1 MRAPRRD
8 LTGLSIEWKLPL
20 MAAGV
25 LLAVTAALCSAA
37 YVQVSRSVERA
48 TSERLSGVA
57 AQMVTTLAKGTGQL
71 SQVATT
77 LGGKPAV
84 QALLGPPAPGV
95 HGIDSAA
102 IRLAMPADTSIVAAE
117 FWDAERHRVYSA
129 GAGRRPGD
137 RPQFRRLF
145 RLPGR
150 IGFRSNWPP
159 SRHWR
164 HRRLRHHRA
173 RVRRQDRCAS
183 EDPVAGYVVV
193 WRRITNRARSTEQ
206 LAQLIGGRDG
216 TLLIGSTPGAWTDQA
231 TLVERPPVEV
241 THAETVRYRRVGGR
255 ERLAALAPVPGTPWM
270 LAVELPRDVVLAPA
284 RRFVRNFALIALVIL
299 ALGLA
304 GIWALS
310 RVFTRPLTRLTAAA
324 DAISAGDQT
333 VRVPVGRDDEAGR
346 LAAAFN
352 HMLDRVAEEASART
366 ASEEHWRSL
375 FEQNPHPMW
384 MYDLDNFAILRVNEA
399 AVRQYGY
406 SRAEFAT
413 LTLRDL
419 YAPEDLPALDAILG
433 TMEPDAVTMYA
444 MRHRRKDGGIVQVE
458 ARGRPMS
465 YPGHRARLVTA
476 TDITERAQ
484 LEDQLRQ
491 SQKMEAVGRLAGGVA
506 HDFNNLLT
514 VIGGYS
520 EQLAGS
526 DLDPDD
532 RASVSE
538 IAAAASRAAA
548 LTRQLLMF
556 SRKQIVQLRL
566 LDLNDVVIGLGPML
580 RRLLYENI
588 ELITS
593 LGPSPAPVIAD
604 VSQLEQVI
612 VNLAVNAADAMPDGG
627 TMTLETAVVTLDAS
641 YAHSHAEVIPGR
653 YVRLVVSDTG
663 IGMDA
668 DTLGKIFEPFF
679 TTKPAGSGTG
689 LGLATVYGI
698 AKQLGG
704 HIWVYSEPGLGATF
718 KVYLPIA
725 GSDLARGGCIAGA
738 CRGDRRR
745 VEPDH
750 HVGRGRECRAPGGP
764 ADARALGL
772 HGHGGHQRPGSAR
785 PDGQSS
791 RSRSRGGNRPDD
803 AGHGWADVRRS
814 AARHEGR
821 RAGRFHVGLHRRRGD
836 PAGHR
841 RFVAHLPAEAV
852 HPRSADQRRGRRD
865 LGQAVIAKRQPGRH
879 DPQ

>member
-1 MRAPRRD
+1 VRAPRSD

-37 YVQVSRSVERA
+37 YVQVSRSVERTA
-48 TSERLSGVA
+48 SERLSGVA
-57 AQMVTTLAKGTGQL
+57 AQMVSTLAKGTGQL

-84 QALLGPPAPGV
+84 QALLGAAGTGV
-95 HGIDSAA
+95 HRIDSAA
-102 IRLAMPADTSIVAAE
+102 IRLAMPADTSIIAAE
-117 FWDAERHRVYSA
+117 FWDAERRRVYSA
-129 GAGRRPGD
+129 GTAADRVIGLNSDDFSAYRAGSD
-137 RPQFRRLF
+137 S
-145 RLPGR
+145 GR
-150 IGFRSNWPP
+150 IG
-159 SRHWR
+159 
-164 HRRLRHHRA
+164 RLRA
-173 RVRRQDRCAS
+173 IGDTVVFATIAPVSAPGPVAS

-206 LAQLIGGRDG
+206 LAQLIGDRDG

-231 TLVERPPVEV
+231 TLVERPPVDV
-241 THAETVRYRRVGGR
+241 RHAETVRYRRVGGR
-255 ERLAALAPVPGTPWM
+255 ERLAALAPVPGVPWM

-324 DAISAGDQT
+324 DAISAGNQA

-375 FEQNPHPMW
+375 FEHNPHPMW
-384 MYDLDNFAILRVNEA
+384 MYDLDTFAILRVNEA

-406 SRAEFAT
+406 SRAEFTT

-419 YAPEDLPALDAILG
+419 YAPEDQPALDAVLG
-433 TMEPDAVTMYA
+433 TMEPDSVTMYA
-444 MRHRRKDGGIVQVE
+444 MRHRRKDGRTIQVE

-476 TDITERAQ
+476 TDTTERAQ

-514 VIGGYS
+514 VIGGCS

-593 LGPSPAPVIAD
+593 LGSTPAPVIAD

-612 VNLAVNAADAMPDGG
+612 VNLAVNAADAMPEGG
-627 TMTLETAVVTLDAS
+627 TLTLETAVVTLDAL
-641 YAHSHAEVIPGR
+641 YVHSHAEVIPGR

-663 IGMDA
+663 VGMDA
-668 DTLGKIFEPFF
+668 DIIGKIFEPFF
-679 TTKPAGSGTG
+679 TTKPVGSGTG

-725 GSDLARGGCIAGA
+725 GSDQAAEVTSPIPAAATGAGSNQTVMLVEDEGSVRQAARRMLERSGYAVVEAANGQEALDLIASHPGPVHAVVTDLMMPGMDGRTFADRLHATKADVPVVFMSGYTDDAVIRRGIVDSSHTFLQKPFTRDQLTSAVAGA
-738 CRGDRRR
+738 I
-745 VEPDH
+745 
-750 HVGRGRECRAPGGP
+750 
-764 ADARALGL
+764 
-772 HGHGGHQRPGSAR
+772 SAK
-785 PDGQSS
+785 G
-791 RSRSRGGNRPDD
+791 
-803 AGHGWADVRRS
+803 
-814 AARHEGR
+814 
-821 RAGRFHVGLHRRRGD
+821 
-836 PAGHR
+836 
-841 RFVAHLPAEAV
+841 
-852 HPRSADQRRGRRD
+852 
-865 LGQAVIAKRQPGRH
+865 
-879 DPQ
+879 

>member
-1 MRAPRRD
+1 VSAPKSD

-20 MAAGV
+20 VAAGV
-25 LLAVTAALCSAA
+25 LLAVTTALCSAA
-37 YVQVSRSVERA
+37 YVQVSRSVELA
-48 TSERLSGVA
+48 ASERLSGVA
-57 AQMVTTLAKGTGQL
+57 AQMVTSLTKSTGQL

-77 LGGKPAV
+77 LGAKPAV
-84 QALLGPPAPGV
+84 QALLGASGTGV
-95 HGIDSAA
+95 RRIDSAA
-102 IRLAMPADTSIVAAE
+102 IRLAMPHDTSVLAAE
-117 FWDAERHRVYSA
+117 FWDAERRRVYSA
-129 GAGRRPGD
+129 GAAANRVIALNADDFSAYRAGSD
-137 RPQFRRLF
+137 S
-145 RLPGR
+145 GR
-150 IGFRSNWPP
+150 IG
-159 SRHWR
+159 
-164 HRRLRHHRA
+164 RLRA
-173 RVRRQDRCAS
+173 IGDTVVFATIAPVSPPGPVLS
-183 EDPVAGYVVV
+183 EDPVAGYVIV
-193 WRRITNRARSTEQ
+193 WRRITNRARSSEQ
-206 LAQLIGGRDG
+206 VAQLIGGPDG
-216 TLLIGSTPGAWTDQA
+216 MLLIGSTPGAWTDQA
-231 TLVERPPVEV
+231 TVVERPPVEV
-241 THAETVRYRRVGGR
+241 RHAETVHYRRDGGR

-284 RRFVRNFALIALVIL
+284 RRFVRIFALIALAIL

-310 RVFTRPLTRLTAAA
+310 RHFTRPLTRLTAAA

-352 HMLDRVAEEASART
+352 HMLDRVADEASART

-413 LTLRDL
+413 LTLHDL
-419 YAPEDLPALDAILG
+419 YAPEDLPALDAVLG
-433 TMEPDAVTMYA
+433 TMEPDAVTMHA
-444 MRHRRKDGGIVQVE
+444 MRHRRKDGGTVQVE

-514 VIGGYS
+514 IIGGYS

-526 DLDPDD
+526 DLRPDD

-593 LGPSPAPVIAD
+593 LGQNPAPVIAD

-627 TMTLETAVVTLDAS
+627 TLTLETAVVTLDAS

-663 IGMDA
+663 IGMDG

-679 TTKPAGSGTG
+679 TTKPVGSGTG

-704 HIWVYSEPGLGATF
+704 HVWVYSEPGLGATF

-725 GSDLARGGCIAGA
+725 GADLAGEAAAPTPDVESDAPANQTVMLVEDENAVRLAARRMLERSGYAVVEAANGQEALDLMASHPGPVHAVVTDLMMPGMDGRTFADRLHATRANVPVVFMSGYTDDAVIRRGIVDSSHTFLQKPFTRDQLTSAVAGA
-738 CRGDRRR
+738 I
-745 VEPDH
+745 
-750 HVGRGRECRAPGGP
+750 
-764 ADARALGL
+764 
-772 HGHGGHQRPGSAR
+772 SAR
-785 PDGQSS
+785 G
-791 RSRSRGGNRPDD
+791 
-803 AGHGWADVRRS
+803 
-814 AARHEGR
+814 
-821 RAGRFHVGLHRRRGD
+821 
-836 PAGHR
+836 
-841 RFVAHLPAEAV
+841 
-852 HPRSADQRRGRRD
+852 
-865 LGQAVIAKRQPGRH
+865 
-879 DPQ
+879 